1 MAIVGCLYLVG
12 FVAAVVLGTQ
22 AYFKGELS
30 KPIHERNW
38 KSDGFHSL
46 AKVLTGEDV
55 AYQDR
60 ASSPAAEVALSRVLA
75 DS

>member
-1 MAIVGCLYLVG
+1 MFLVASLYLVG
-12 FVAAVVLGTQ
+12 FVAAVLLGTQ

-38 KSDGFHSL
+38 RSDGFHSL
-46 AKVLTGEDV
+46 AKVFTGESVD
-55 AYQDR
+55 YQRR
-60 ASSPAAEVALSRVLA
+60 ASSPSAEAALVRIMA